1 MADRMKSSHI
11 LAPASLVAASVLFV
25 ATLPW
30 HATFVGGLLHAFA
43 EASMIGGLADWFAVV
58 ALFRHPLGL
67 PIPHT
72 AIIPRHRAKLTT
84 GIIDMVQNRWLTKEV
99 ILEGIGGWNICA
111 LLLSTLD
118 RAETRERILQL
129 LRGAL
134 REGLRDVDETRLSGR
149 LAQLLA
155 RSLQTG
161 DILRWMKLLGERGL
175 ALGWQRTV
183 FTHAVGQA
191 SEWLGTPSV
200 RAVIVRH
207 LRNVAEDYASNPV
220 RRIGKWMA
228 ESVNALNYDDLAEA
242 IVRTMGEE
250 FARMQQDDAH
260 PARGDFDRWLSAM
273 IEGMET
279 REDVRVRIEQWRT
292 RMLESGRAAELLEQP
307 VNRLRAWLLTDL
319 DRDDSMLLLQLRGAM
334 ENALARFAEDEEAQ
348 RNLDR
353 WSKEKIASLVDRYHG
368 EIGAMVSRNLDR
380 LDDDQL
386 VRQIEEKAGA
396 DLQYIRVNGAIV
408 GGLVGAAIFLLK
420 YFFLI

>member
-1 MADRMKSSHI
+1 MKSSRI

-30 HATFVGGLLHAFA
+30 HATFLGGLLHAFA

-72 AIIPRHRAKLTT
+72 AIIPRHRAKLTG

-99 ILEGIGGWNICA
+99 ILERIEGWNIST

-118 RAETRERILQL
+118 RVETRERILHF

-134 REGLRDVDETRLSGR
+134 REGLRDIDDTRLSDR

-155 RSLQTG
+155 RSLHTG
-161 DILRWMKLLGERGL
+161 DIIRWMKLLGERGM
-175 ALGWQRTV
+175 AHGWQRTV

-207 LRNVAEDYASNPV
+207 LRDVAEEYASNPV
-220 RRIGKWMA
+220 RRLGKWMA
-228 ESVNALNYDDLAEA
+228 ESINALNYDDLAEA
-242 IVRTMGEE
+242 IVRTMSEE

-260 PARGDFDRWLSAM
+260 PARGDFDRWLGAM
-273 IEGMET
+273 IEGLET
-279 REDVRVRIEQWRT
+279 REDVRASVEQWRVH
-292 RMLESGRAAELLEQP
+292 LVEGGRAAELLAPP
-307 VNRLRAWLLTDL
+307 VNRLRAWLLADL
-319 DRDDSMLLLQLRGAM
+319 DRDDSVLLQQLRGAM
-334 ENALARFAEDEEAQ
+334 EKALARFAADAEAQ
-348 RNLDR
+348 RGLDQ

-386 VRQIEEKAGA
+386 VRQIEEKAGD
-396 DLQYIRVNGAIV
+396 DLQFIRVNGAIV
-408 GGLVGAAIFLLK
+408 GGLVGAGIFLVK
-420 YFFLI
+420 HFLLG